1 MPLVERIKNRIN
13 DTGNHDHNSNRSLD
27 VIIDYSDANTNANT
41 NANMSSSS
49 SSYDYDSTGKGI
61 KTRRQIL
68 SIPTIFATLRRT
80 WWQIKNRNRN
90 NQGKISMQDSFV
102 PLVLFFGAA
111 ISLLWII
118 QALFT
123 LALALASTSNAN
135 ANGTRIHTRT
145 HTHMSFHGPKR
156 TASMSIQHPQ
166 SIDTNLFLPQ
176 YKGLDKFKKI
186 PKAIINSPHPDYGNL
201 QINFLEEGMERT
213 IQPDPQAL
221 HGHVYTTDEYETDY
235 TSFDEYYAF
244 DDDFIRNEP
253 WKKSKKKCRRN
264 AWHKNY
270 FPNCNSFHEI
280 EIINIKGKDRF
291 LGSGSYRD
299 AFLQHETYDPDL
311 VLKVNRFRH
320 NPFNYDRYEF
330 IRMDALVME
339 RLTSSPRIADIYGHC
354 ATSVYS
360 PFLPNEAEEKI
371 IPGEGDGTNLKDK
384 DDVDPQNDYTISE
397 KLDLALQMAESI
409 ADLHGFK
416 DGVLVHDDI
425 QLAQFLFAPD
435 GRLILNDFNR
445 AEAMLFNEK
454 DGKYCKYQNGKGGG
468 DYRSP
473 EEYKDDWLDQ
483 SIDVWSFGNNVYGLI
498 TGLWPMYNIAKVKE
512 KQKAL
517 MKGEIAYLDPR
528 YKGKN
533 FIQDRLIDIMYRC
546 WIFKV
551 EDRADIF
558 EAVVFLRETLDGAKK
573 EGIYDGRF

>member
-1 MPLVERIKNRIN
+1 
-13 DTGNHDHNSNRSLD
+13 
-27 VIIDYSDANTNANT
+27 
-41 NANMSSSS
+41 
-49 SSYDYDSTGKGI
+49 
-61 KTRRQIL
+61 
-68 SIPTIFATLRRT
+68 
-80 WWQIKNRNRN
+80 
-90 NQGKISMQDSFV
+90 MQDSFV

-111 ISLLWII
+111 ISLLWVI

-123 LALALASTSNAN
+123 LALSSS
-135 ANGTRIHTRT
+135 NGTHTRT
-145 HTHMSFHGPKR
+145 HTRSRTSFHGPKR
-156 TASMSIQHPQ
+156 TASIQHPQ
-166 SIDTNLFLPQ
+166 STDANLFLPQ
-176 YKGLDKFKKI
+176 YKGVEKFKGT
-186 PKAIINSPHPDYGNL
+186 PKVLINSPHPDYGDL
-201 QINFLEEGMERT
+201 QINFLEEGMERS

-221 HGHVYTTDEYETDY
+221 HGHVYTDDEYEPDY
-235 TSFDEYYAF
+235 NSFDEYYAF
-244 DDDFIRNEP
+244 DDDFVRNEA
-253 WKKSKKKCRRN
+253 WEKSKKKCRRV

-270 FPNCNSFHEI
+270 FPNCNQFHEI
-280 EIINIKGKDRF
+280 EIIKGKDRF

-360 PFLPNEAEEKI
+360 PFLPNEAEENI
-371 IPGEGDGTNLKDK
+371 IPGEGDGKDLKDK
-384 DDVDPQNDYTISE
+384 EDVDPQNDYTISE

-445 AEAMLFNEK
+445 AEAMLFDEK
-454 DGKYCKYQNGKGGG
+454 DGSYCKYKNGKGAG

-473 EEYKDDWLDQ
+473 EEYKDDWLNQ
-483 SIDVWSFGNNVYGLI
+483 GIDVWSFGNNVYGLI
-498 TGLWPMYNIAKVKE
+498 TGIWPMYNIEKVKE

-533 FIQDRLIDIMYRC
+533 YIQDRLIDIMFRC
-546 WIFKV
+546 WKFKA